1 MLLRVAM
8 VVLTGEAS
16 TVTAA
21 SADANAVRAM
31 ANGAPLVATNRTGNT
46 FTLSRK
52 GYYGRMAGH
61 NLRRTV
67 GNERFGQ
74 RVERCGQ
81 WKEKDRRAD
90 SGMGGAREKGER
102 QGGRD

>member
-52 GYYGRMAGH
+52 GYYGRMGGGGTELGADATAVAGRQH
-61 NLRRTV
+61 STADDV
-67 GNERFGQ
+67 GWPSHRLSWTQ
-74 RVERCGQ
+74 SV
-81 WKEKDRRAD
+81 A
-90 SGMGGAREKGER
+90 SSATA
-102 QGGRD
+102 